1 MFSVVIDMK
10 FISDLTFSSEKEWN
24 KGDLDL
30 LGFISALDGSFVKS
44 FFPKCQA
51 PATLQLKLFTN
62 STRRAS
68 WDSKLG
74 YQPVKIGFYVPV
86 KSLYADGG
94 MVGRTDLVILRKYPM
109 QVVLPNYW
117 HIDPVFN

>member
-1 MFSVVIDMK
+1 MSAFY
-10 FISDLTFSSEKEWN
+10 
-24 KGDLDL
+24 
-30 LGFISALDGSFVKS
+30 GFIVKS

-74 YQPVKIGFYVPV
+74 YQPVKIGFYVPL
-86 KSLYADGG
+86 KSLYGDGG

-109 QVVLPNYW
+109 QVILLN
-117 HIDPVFN
+117 D